1 METISWVVRWSAA
14 VSSWG
19 YLGTTVLLSGHL
31 CSYNY
36 VINTNKAGDNSACSS
51 DVFPLYCLY
60 MMTINLIFPFPVFFF
75 LNNQCPNPGPVIQT
89 DHMQFPAFVCTQH
102 MLWQT
107 AGHASLIKIS
117 VHSCYS
123 MIERPRSPDV
133 QKSTILLYRCKY
145 SSFIAYW
152 M

>member
-75 LNNQCPNPGPVIQT
+75 NNRSKSWSSDSDRSHAVAWLCLHSPYAVADSWPCISVSLKSLSTPV
-89 DHMQFPAFVCTQH
+89 
-102 MLWQT
+102 T
-107 AGHASLIKIS
+107 AWLKGHAALMCRNLPFSYITVNTVVL
-117 VHSCYS
+117 
-123 MIERPRSPDV
+123 
-133 QKSTILLYRCKY
+133 
-145 SSFIAYW
+145 
-152 M
+152 